1 MVNFLTI
8 EALAPGTQANI
19 PVRNDW
25 TLSPADFA
33 EVDPIIATAFGPALA
48 ALAADPGLLRT
59 VQLKEFRSPSSTT
72 DACYQSIVEG
82 QFSANNFQ
90 VLNPPPA
97 QININSYATLSIAA
111 TLGLDASMPLYPIS
125 QYAATCD
132 LVYTH
137 EEAIFVNS

>member
-1 MVNFLTI
+1 M
-8 EALAPGTQANI
+8 
-19 PVRNDW
+19 
-25 TLSPADFA
+25 
-33 EVDPIIATAFGPALA
+33 VDPIIATAFHS

-59 VQLKEFRSPSSTT
+59 VQIKEFRSPSSTT

-111 TLGLDASMPLYPIS
+111 TLGLNTSTPIYPIS

-132 LVYTH
+132 LVYNQEKT
-137 EEAIFVNS
+137 IFVNS